1 MSYRLECASLVFF
14 GDECEHKA
22 TKGVEV
28 LYVWNG
34 PFEELVGQRVFVV
47 DTFDSVVYP
56 DSVVNSCFPEIF
68 W

>member
-1 MSYRLECASLVFF
+1 MNLLQEVHWFYSHLT
-14 GDECEHKA
+14 A

-28 LYVWNG
+28 SYVWNG

-47 DTFDSVVYP
+47 DTFDLVAYP